1 MGCIKYH
8 LVQISKDGDRAD
20 AQWPLRTCSG
30 PEVLNQPLLP
40 FIKKTFRKICFNGFS
55 KLLTRIT
62 LFPGFGLPWLQELF
76 WLPTSESEEP

>member
-40 FIKKTFRKICFNGFS
+40 SSKNLPKNLLQWYLKTSNAFNFISWLWFALAARAVLASYI
-55 KLLTRIT
+55 RI
-62 LFPGFGLPWLQELF
+62 
-76 WLPTSESEEP
+76 